1 MEIEQPLEER
11 RRGGTRVD
19 TYQEPMGAP
28 AVGLQLISR
37 GSQTSKGARGVAELP
52 VSACRA
58 HVRAC
63 REQVDDVLYKV
74 DNVSIKGWSLD
85 QVSEVMKGRHVS
97 FFFLCLCLGVRAC
110 VCDHMRCILY

>member
-1 MEIEQPLEER
+1 MEIEQSLEER

-74 DNVSIKGWSLD
+74 DNVSVKGWSLD
-85 QVSEVMKGRHVS
+85 QVSEVMKGRHVPLPLS
-97 FFFLCLCLGVRAC
+97 PAS
-110 VCDHMRCILY
+110 